1 MIKKNTFRF
10 VAFTAAAL
18 GVSLL
23 VSGCGDSGST
33 TPNDLNAK
41 YGKVTFNYNV
51 LAASAAKATDVQ
63 AEIVTVKYAFYG
75 LKEGGARFVSGPE
88 TNASYVHTFVHGD
101 KDTAETVTVNNVS
114 TYATHVVASYYDKD
128 GKLVA
133 AGQNDIS
140 FGTSN
145 TVEVTEPEVAEVKEV
160 ELLASNHVVALNGE
174 TNLVVAGTIG
184 EGDEEKDLNLTAFAD
199 IKGIDAETL
208 KPYYESEMGITYTGI
223 KYGTVSDAYAE
234 IGGEK
239 YALENPIYATD
250 QTVAAL
256 EVVPDGDTPC
266 SIYDRN
272 KIELLYAPDKDS
284 EGKVVNGSFGL
295 NFVDLY
301 KVEDTEFKEVS
312 LVAAVNSV
320 PLQVPAVY
328 TNEDGK
334 GPQPQ
339 NIDLLAENDS
349 NLKLNIIPGNEDGD
363 ASLLQIDDLGV
374 LQLKGLNYELGK
386 VNSYRV
392 EAVYG
397 EGEDAPTDS
406 LEVEAADGQPSLQ
419 LCAITP
425 EGITYAPNIN
435 ILDNDKVT
443 VNLALYGCLTFSRLF
458 QSQPIAVSESIIAAD
473 AYPAAKPIDSEH
485 MTFVQNEK
493 GANDYT
499 FDYDGSEDVHNSTLD
514 LEAIENAPTFVPS
527 EVIAEGIIIVVP

>member
-1 MIKKNTFRF
+1 
-10 VAFTAAAL
+10 
-18 GVSLL
+18 
-23 VSGCGDSGST
+23 
-33 TPNDLNAK
+33 
-41 YGKVTFNYNV
+41 
-51 LAASAAKATDVQ
+51 
-63 AEIVTVKYAFYG
+63 
-75 LKEGGARFVSGPE
+75 E

-133 AGQNDIS
+133 AGQNDLS

-145 TVEVTEPEVAEVKEV
+145 SAEVAEPEVAEVKGV

-199 IKGIDAETL
+199 IKGIDAATL
-208 KPYYESEMGITYTGI
+208 QPYYESEMGITYTGI

-349 NLKLNIIPGNEDGD
+349 NLKLNIIPGNEEGD

-374 LQLKGLNYELGK
+374 LQINGLSNDLG
-386 VNSYRV
+386 NIDSYRV

-406 LEVEAADGQPSLQ
+406 LDVEAIDGQPSLQ
-419 LCAITP
+419 LCESTS
-425 EGITYAPNIN
+425 EGIVYTTELVAN
-435 ILDNDKVT
+435 KGAEFKA
-443 VNLALYGCLTFSRLF
+443 NLMLYGRLAFGEFF
-458 QSQPIAVSESIIAAD
+458 QSQPIAISESIIAAD
-473 AYPAAKPIDSEH
+473 AYPAAKPIDSEY
-485 MTFVQNEK
+485 MTFVQDEE
-493 GANDYT
+493 GANGYT
-499 FDYDGSEDVHNSTLD
+499 FSYDGSSEVTEGCTLD
-514 LEAIENAPTFVPS
+514 LEAIDKAPTFKPT
-527 EVIAEGIIIVVP
+527 EVTFAEL